1 MTRLVVVAALAVAA
15 LAAAGLAVALGGDD
29 DAAPGGAATT
39 VTKTDGGAAGAPA
52 AVRTDVPTVRRLLTQ
67 RLIDKKLNYRYVVCV
82 RSPARFEGGPVV
94 RCNVNFNAPHIE
106 VYCGVV
112 RDGRLLTN
120 HESSAVPCP
129 RDDVG
134 RDPPVRVWG

>member
-1 MTRLVVVAALAVAA
+1 MTRRAVVVVGVLVVAA
-15 LAAAGLAVALGGDD
+15 LAAAGAAVALTGGPAA
-29 DAAPGGAATT
+29 DAAPL
-39 VTKTDGGAAGAPA
+39 
-52 AVRTDVPTVRRLLTQ
+52 RTDVPTVRRLLRE
-67 RLIDKKLNYRYVVCV
+67 RLDERRLTYRYVVCV

-112 RDGRLLTN
+112 SDGALLTD
-120 HESSAVPCP
+120 HESAAVPCP

-134 RDPPVRVWG
+134 ADPPVRVHGG

>member
-1 MTRLVVVAALAVAA
+1 MSRLVAAVLAVAALAVA
-15 LAAAGLAVALGGDD
+15 GIAVALSGDD
-29 DAAPGGAATT
+29 ASPDGAATVART
-39 VTKTDGGAAGAPA
+39 VGGAAGAPA
-52 AVRTDVPTVRRLLTQ
+52 AVRTDVPTVRRLLTE
-67 RLIDKKLNYRYVVCV
+67 RLIAKKLNYRYVVCV

-112 RDGRLLTN
+112 RDGRLLTD

-129 RDDVG
+129 RDNRG